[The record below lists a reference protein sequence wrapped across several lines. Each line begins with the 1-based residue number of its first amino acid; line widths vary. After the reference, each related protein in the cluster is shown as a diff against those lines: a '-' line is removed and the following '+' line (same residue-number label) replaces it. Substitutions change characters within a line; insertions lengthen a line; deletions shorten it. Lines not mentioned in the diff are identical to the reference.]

1 MPVSG
6 LDAKPIAT
14 VIRLS
19 AHFLSTTKGVAC
31 LLRPQV
37 MVDGGTHRSDS
48 GSNAPEDLRR
58 LREHTGGKSFFVG
71 FFMLV
76 VWEMYCK
83 DFFLGRIS
91 KKDRVAEAV
100 AGIEPW

>member
-1 MPVSG
+1 MPVPD
-6 LDAKPIAT
+6 LDVKPIAT
-14 VIRLS
+14 VVRLS
-19 AHFLSTTKGVAC
+19 AHFLSMTKGVAC

-37 MVDGGTHRSDS
+37 TVDGGTHESDL

-76 VWEMYCK
+76 VWEITAKRKCSRNFQK
-83 DFFLGRIS
+83 GSGCRGS
-91 KKDRVAEAV
+91 
-100 AGIEPW
+100 GWN

>member
-1 MPVSG
+1 VPVPD
-6 LDAKPIAT
+6 LDVKPIAT
-14 VIRLS
+14 VVRLS
-19 AHFLSTTKGVAC
+19 THFLSMTKGVAC

-37 MVDGGTHRSDS
+37 TVDGGTHESDF

-58 LREHTGGKSFFVG
+58 LRGHTGEKSSLRFFV
-71 FFMLV
+71 LV

-83 DFFLGRIS
+83 DFFSEQDFQKGS
-91 KKDRVAEAV
+91 GSEAV

>member
-1 MPVSG
+1 MPVPD
-6 LDAKPIAT
+6 LDVKPIAT
-14 VIRLS
+14 VVRLS

-31 LLRPQV
+31 LSIPQA
-37 MVDGGTHRSDS
+37 MVDGGTHESDL

-76 VWEMYCK
+76 VWEVYCK
-83 DFFLGRIS
+83 DFFLSRIS

-100 AGIEPW
+100 AGIEP